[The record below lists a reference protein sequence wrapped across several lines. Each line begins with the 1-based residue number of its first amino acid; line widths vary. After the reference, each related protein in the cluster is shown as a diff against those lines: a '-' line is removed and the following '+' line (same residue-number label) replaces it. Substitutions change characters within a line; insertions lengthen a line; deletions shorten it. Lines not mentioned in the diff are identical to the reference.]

1 MISSSL
7 HICCPPCLTH
17 SDTNATSPPG
27 LGAGEADQCGR
38 GHVPLEREAG
48 RRHAALALLTDTG
61 AGYEEVGGNLS
72 GKEKTLVAVF
82 CQ

>member
-17 SDTNATSPPG
+17 SDTTSSPPG

-61 AGYEEVGGNLS
+61 AGYEEV
-72 GKEKTLVAVF
+72 
-82 CQ
+82 